1 VAVFVPAPA
10 PVKEYKRQDAD
21 SGAMTKVSPKFIA
34 PPSCTFNITGVV
46 EKVKLIT
53 GTFPGSAVRLLG
65 LISIFLAIQKIQLI
79 YKYKKC
85 GFSPPR

>member
-1 VAVFVPAPA
+1 VFVPT
-10 PVKEYKRQDAD
+10 PVPLNEYNRQDAD
-21 SGAMTKVSPKFIA
+21 SGAIIKVSPKLTA
-34 PPSCTFNITGVV
+34 PPSCTFNIIGVV
-46 EKVKLIT
+46 EFVKLIT

-65 LISIFLAIQKIQLI
+65 LISIFLAIQKVQLI